1 MNKFRGRDFESHWKN
16 FHAVKKLLADCLR
29 GGKLHLRQ
37 LLIDRVMLHQEF
49 RTESRSFTFTE
60 THKQVLIN
68 MYHLSVSHYSEVRVK
83 AQAKL
88 FTAVGV
94 FPYSYTVL
102 MSNIKQSLQVD
113 TKKNHEEFKGCLHVL
128 LGPKSTP
135 LIARHDWTFVHEIWP
150 YLVTS
155 MPSEK
160 PSVINLMNLIVE
172 AVHKH
177 FPTISIRIDIPKG
190 CLETADLLK
199 MNVPRI
205 DSVVLTDEDI
215 QSGIDELKSISKK
228 NEDTYNMVMDMLH
241 TAMTS
246 GNL

>member
-16 FHAVKKLLADCLR
+16 FHVVKKLLADCLR

-60 THKQVLIN
+60 THKQVLVN
-68 MYHLSVSHYSEVRVK
+68 MYQLCVSHYSEVRIK
-83 AQAKL
+83 AQKKL
-88 FTAVGV
+88 FVAVGT
-94 FPYSYTVL
+94 FPYSYSVL
-102 MSNIKQSLQVD
+102 MPYLKQSLQID
-113 TKKNHEEFKGCLHVL
+113 TNKNHEEFKGCLFVL

-135 LIARHDWTFVHEIWP
+135 LIARHDWNFVSEIWP

-155 MPSEK
+155 QPSEK

-177 FPTISIRIDIPKG
+177 FPTISIKMEIPQQ
-190 CLETADLLK
+190 CLDTALLLK
-199 MNVPRI
+199 NSVPKI
-205 DSVVLTDEDI
+205 DQSLVTEDEIQFGLT
-215 QSGIDELKSISKK
+215 ELQVISKK
-228 NEDTYNMVMDMLH
+228 NEDTYCTIMDMLH
-241 TAMTS
+241 DALTS
-246 GNL
+246 GSL